1 MKLRLT
7 AMILLSLCLS
17 QAFADEGMWLLG
29 NLRKNK
35 QAERVMKELGLQMPV
50 NKLYNPKKPALANA
64 VVSFGGFCSGVV
76 VSEDGLVFTNHHCGF
91 SSIQQHSSVEHDY
104 LKDGF
109 VARNLGE
116 ELPNPELYVRFL
128 LRTEDVTK
136 RVLSATKHAHTE
148 SERRVV
154 VDSVMNVIGMEVSEK
169 DSTLTGIVD
178 AYYAGNEFWL
188 SVYRDYNDVRLVF
201 APPSSVGKFG
211 WDTDNWMW
219 PRHTGDF
226 SVFRIYANKQ
236 NGPADYSP
244 ENVPYHPE
252 YVAPISLDGYKEGS
266 FCMTLGY
273 PGSTER
279 YLSSYGIEE
288 MMNGIN
294 QAMIDVRGVKQA
306 IWKREMDRHPDIR
319 IKYAS
324 KYDESSNYWKNSIG
338 MNKAIRHLKVLEKKR
353 AAEAALRDWI
363 QSHPEEREKLIR
375 LFRIKYAS
383 KYDESSNY
391 WKNSIGMNKAI
402 RHLKVLEKKRAA
414 EAALRDWIQSHPE
427 EREKLIR
434 LFSSLELNYNNRRET
449 NRALAYFGESF
460 INGPELVQLALEI
473 LNFDF
478 EAEEKLVVTRMKK
491 LLEKYDN
498 LNLSID
504 KEVFAAMLKEYRSKV
519 DKKYLPAMY
528 LQIDTLYNGNVQ
540 TYVDSLYATSQITS
554 PKGLKRFLE
563 RDTTYNLIEDPAI
576 SLSLD
581 LIVKYYEMNQS
592 VSEAS
597 EQIEQDERLFNAAMR
612 RMYADRNF
620 YPDANSTM
628 RLSFGTVCGYSP
640 FDGAT
645 FSYYTT
651 VKGIFEK
658 VKEHA
663 GDIDFA
669 VQPDLLAL
677 LSSGDFGRYA
687 DEKGDMN
694 VCFISNNDITGGNS
708 GSAMFNAKGE
718 LLGLA
723 FDGNW
728 EAMSSDIVFEPDLQR
743 CIGVDVRYMLFI
755 MEKYGKAANLIEELK
770 LTR

>member
-1 MKLRLT
+1 MKFRLT
-7 AMILLSLCLS
+7 AVIVLALCLS
-17 QAFADEGMWLLG
+17 NAFADEGMWLLG
-29 NLRKNK
+29 NLKKNK
-35 QAERVMKELGLQMPV
+35 QTDRVMRELGLQMPV
-50 NKLYNPKKPALANA
+50 NKLYNPKKPCLADA

-109 VARNLGE
+109 VARSLEE

-128 LRTEDVTK
+128 LRTENVTK
-136 RVLSATKHAHTE
+136 RVLSAAKHAKTE
-148 SERRVV
+148 SERRVA

-226 SVFRIYANKQ
+226 SVFRIYANTQ

-244 ENVPYHPE
+244 DNVPYHPE
-252 YVAPISLDGYKEGS
+252 YVAPV
-266 FCMTLGY
+266 
-273 PGSTER
+273 
-279 YLSSYGIEE
+279 SSYGIEE

-306 IWKREMDRHPDIR
+306 IWKREMDRRPDIR

-338 MNKAIRHLKVLEKKR
+338 TNKAIQHLKVLEKKR
-353 AAEAALRDWI
+353 AAEAALREWI
-363 QSHPEEREKLIR
+363 Q
-375 LFRIKYAS
+375 A
-383 KYDESSNY
+383 
-391 WKNSIGMNKAI
+391 
-402 RHLKVLEKKRAA
+402 
-414 EAALRDWIQSHPE
+414 HPE

-434 LFSSLELNYNNRRET
+434 LFSSLELNYGNRREI
-449 NRALAYFGESF
+449 NRALAYFGEAF

-478 EAEEKLVVTRMKK
+478 EAEEKQVVSRMKK

-498 LNLSID
+498 LDTAID
-504 KEVFAAMLKEYRSKV
+504 KEVFAAMLKEYQTKV

-528 LQIDTLYNGNVQ
+528 DKIDTLYNGNIQ
-540 TYVDSLYATSQITS
+540 AYVDSLYATSNITS

-563 RDTTYNLIEDPAI
+563 RDTTYNLIEDPAV

-592 VSEAS
+592 ISEAS
-597 EQIEQDERLFNAAMR
+597 EQIEQGERLFNDAMR

-628 RLSFGTVCGYSP
+628 RLSFGTVSGYSP

-645 FSYYTT
+645 YGYYTT

-669 VQPDLLAL
+669 VQPELLSL
-677 LSSGDFGRYA
+677 LSSRDFGRYA
-687 DEKGDMN
+687 NEQGDMN

-708 GSAMFNAKGE
+708 GSAMFNGKGE

-755 MEKYGKAANLIEELK
+755 IEKYGKAGNLIKELK
-770 LTR
+770 IR

>member
-1 MKLRLT
+1 MASFAR
-7 AMILLSLCLS
+7 SL
-17 QAFADEGMWLLG
+17 D
-29 NLRKNK
+29 
-35 QAERVMKELGLQMPV
+35 
-50 NKLYNPKKPALANA
+50 
-64 VVSFGGFCSGVV
+64 
-76 VSEDGLVFTNHHCGF
+76 
-91 SSIQQHSSVEHDY
+91 
-104 LKDGF
+104 
-109 VARNLGE
+109 E

-136 RVLSATKHAHTE
+136 RVLSAARHAKTE
-148 SERRVV
+148 TERRVA
-154 VDSVMNVIGMEVSEK
+154 VDSIMNVISMEVSEK

-211 WDTDNWMW
+211 WDTDNWVW

-226 SVFRIYANKQ
+226 CVFRIYANTK

-244 ENVPYHPE
+244 DNVPYHPE

-294 QAMIDVRGVKQA
+294 QAMIDVRGVKQTV
-306 IWKREMDRHPDIR
+306 WKREMDRRLDIR

-338 MNKAIRHLKVLEKKR
+338 TNKAIKHLKVLEKKR
-353 AAEAALRDWI
+353 VAEAELRNWI
-363 QSHPEEREKLIR
+363 Q
-375 LFRIKYAS
+375 F
-383 KYDESSNY
+383 
-391 WKNSIGMNKAI
+391 
-402 RHLKVLEKKRAA
+402 
-414 EAALRDWIQSHPE
+414 HPE

-434 LFSSLELNYNNRRET
+434 LFSSLELSYSNRRET

-478 EAEEKLVVTRMKK
+478 GAEEKLVITRMKK

-498 LNLSID
+498 LDLSID
-504 KEVFAAMLKEYRSKV
+504 KEVFAAMLKEYQLKV

-528 LQIDTLYNGNVQ
+528 EKIDTLYNGNIQ
-540 TYVDSLYATSQITS
+540 AYVDSLYATSNITS

-563 RDTTYNLIEDPAI
+563 RDTTYNLIEDPAV

-592 VSEAS
+592 ISEAS
-597 EQIEQDERLFNAAMR
+597 EQIEQGERLFNAAMR

-628 RLSFGTVCGYSP
+628 RLSFGTVGGIYS
-640 FDGAT
+640 F
-645 FSYYTT
+645 
-651 VKGIFEK
+651 
-658 VKEHA
+658 
-663 GDIDFA
+663 
-669 VQPDLLAL
+669 
-677 LSSGDFGRYA
+677 
-687 DEKGDMN
+687 
-694 VCFISNNDITGGNS
+694 
-708 GSAMFNAKGE
+708 
-718 LLGLA
+718 
-723 FDGNW
+723 
-728 EAMSSDIVFEPDLQR
+728 
-743 CIGVDVRYMLFI
+743 
-755 MEKYGKAANLIEELK
+755 
-770 LTR
+770 